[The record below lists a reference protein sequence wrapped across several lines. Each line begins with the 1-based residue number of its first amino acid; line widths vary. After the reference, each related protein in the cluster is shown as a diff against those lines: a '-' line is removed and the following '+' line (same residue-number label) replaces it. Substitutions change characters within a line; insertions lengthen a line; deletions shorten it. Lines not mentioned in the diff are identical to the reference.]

1 MFREAMLDRACLVCA
16 MTPTALDRIDYLILL
31 CRDLPAAREFYL
43 NVLGLRLVEDH
54 PSWVRFDLGHTFLTL
69 RPRGRW
75 LSWDDGDV
83 PERSASVQLAFRV
96 TYDEVDRWYERLR
109 RRRVEVVEQPVDQDF
124 GHRTLF
130 LRDPDSNVIEI
141 FAEIG

>member
-1 MFREAMLDRACLVCA
+1 MSPRPLAQ
-16 MTPTALDRIDYLILL
+16 IDYVILP
-31 CRDLPAAREFYL
+31 CRDLAAARAFYL
-43 NVLGLRLVEDH
+43 NVLGLPLVEDH
-54 PSWVRFDLGHTFLTL
+54 PVWVRFDLGGRCLVL

-75 LSWDDGDV
+75 LSWHDGAV

-96 TYDEVDRWYERLR
+96 DYEDVDRWYAHLR
-109 RRRVEVVEQPVDQDF
+109 RAKAEVIEGPSDQDF

-130 LRDPDSNVIEI
+130 VRDPDANVIEI